1 MSQIAGGKKLVILM
15 EGRTGGGRGGEE
27 EGGGEGEGS
36 GICMLIQSWGCML
49 NQLLKEDE

>member
-27 EGGGEGEGS
+27 EGGERERGQGYVCYSNLGDA
-36 GICMLIQSWGCML
+36 C
-49 NQLLKEDE
+49 